1 MKSKNVLALQTK
13 LVLRHQPRGEMLQSL
28 FKGNQPPT
36 LAERG
41 GKKNSCK
48 FKNCWIPS
56 TNGTSVPNA
65 WSLYLFQS
73 LFKGFALQ
81 YVRVWLQSLLKG
93 FTAVLVERA
102 GGT

>member
-1 MKSKNVLALQTK
+1 MSCAD
-13 LVLRHQPRGEMLQSL
+13 
-28 FKGNQPPT
+28 T
-36 LAERG
+36 LASILVERIG
-41 GKKNSCK
+41 PLIPLGKRETLARKGKMKLPLVSK
-48 FKNCWIPS
+48 GLQKENCWIIG

>member
-1 MKSKNVLALQTK
+1 MSCAD
-13 LVLRHQPRGEMLQSL
+13 
-28 FKGNQPPT
+28 T
-36 LAERG
+36 LASILVERIG
-41 GKKNSCK
+41 PLIPLGKRETLARKGKMKQPLVSK
-48 FKNCWIPS
+48 GLQEELKNCWIIG

-81 YVRVWLQSLLKG
+81 YARVWLQSLLKG